1 MKALPST
8 VLIVDD
14 DKDICN
20 NVSDILDL
28 MGYRTSVAHDGPSA
42 LKLVQSEHFD
52 VALLD
57 YRMPGMDGVTLYR
70 KIRQQ
75 QPETSA
81 FLVTAHLGTGTTH
94 TVDTE
99 QLEVILKPV
108 DFDSMLSRIKD
119 AISRPRDSFNRGNS

>member
-1 MKALPST
+1 MKAHPSN

-14 DKDICN
+14 DEDICN

-42 LKLVQSEHFD
+42 LKLVQSQRFD

-57 YRMPGMDGVTLYR
+57 YNMPGMDGVTLYR
-70 KIRQQ
+70 QIRQQ

-81 FLVTAHLGTGTTH
+81 FLVTAHVGRATDCMTG
-94 TVDTE
+94 TE
-99 QLEVILKPV
+99 QLEVIRKPV
-108 DFDSMLSRIKD
+108 DFDAMLSRIEEV
-119 AISRPRDSFNRGNS
+119 ISRPRQSLNQGNS